1 MDIFALIRM
10 WLGLTMAHIYL
21 PVNIFVMFCLLRII
35 TRFSAS
41 RAIIVSCIINAIA
54 ILAYSIVVWATNYDS
69 FLVLRFDGKLM
80 HYFTLMS
87 GLQLVIQGILLL
99 MLHTIY
105 PIRIRTLLL
114 VTLMS
119 NFYTYLCLLF
129 LISNNAVV

>member
-21 PVNIFVMFCLLRII
+21 PVNIFVMFCLLRAI
-35 TRFSAS
+35 TRFSSS

-54 ILAYSIVVWATNYDS
+54 ILVYSIVVWATNYDS

-105 PIRIRTLLL
+105 PIRIKTLLL

-119 NFYTYLCLLF
+119 NFYTYVCLLF